1 MKDIVFKTIM
11 LKGEA
16 GSSIT
21 SIEKTGSVGNV
32 DTYTIHFNDDTPDY
46 SFEVTNGYSIIS
58 IEKTSTV
65 GNIDTYTVTLDNGE
79 TYTFTVTNSNVADS
93 MTAADE
99 TTVAPSIAAV
109 KSYINN
115 VGDDDGILFCGDFV
129 NYPTPQID
137 IDNTVKAGGYR
148 ALGWTLPDWLEWGD
162 WEGLHVKKD
171 YQYLY
176 TNFATPQYIAD
187 GYKLSDLGVNSVVIS
202 VEWAKL
208 VNDEYEIHT
217 STKVINDTSGS
228 VTGRAIMEL
237 ETGVTFALYYLY
249 STVWLGCSSFAIYK
263 DNVPTIT
270 GDYYIR
276 KIKIEKG
283 TIATPFGLNKD
294 QFLVNSILKNLFY
307 ETTYSNTTDANGQV
321 FTAID
326 ISSIGDINSLKV
338 AGIACKCG
346 SSLYFGN
353 YPPENVELDYKLE
366 YDSNTGKTWLHL
378 WFKNASAPNTSV
390 KFRISYSS
398 FVASFT

>member
-1 MKDIVFKTIM
+1 MAKDILFKTIM

-58 IEKTSTV
+58 IEKTSTL

-79 TYTFTVTNSNVADS
+79 TYTFDVHNANVANS

-109 KSYINN
+109 KSYG
-115 VGDDDGILFCGDFV
+115 GDGDGILFCGDFV
-129 NYPTPQID
+129 NIPISNKSHFR
-137 IDNTVKAGGYR
+137 DNR

-176 TNFATPQYIAD
+176 TNFATPQYIAT

-208 VNDEYEIHT
+208 VNAEYEIHT

-294 QFLVNSILKNLFY
+294 QFLASSIYKNLPEFFEGY
-307 ETTYSNTTDANGQV
+307 VSGTTDANGYYLSS
-321 FTAID
+321 ID
-326 ISSIGDINSLKV
+326 ISTVGNIENLIIVGVAVRVGNNS
-338 AGIACKCG
+338 
-346 SSLYFGN
+346 YFSG
-353 YPPENVELDYKLE
+353 YSTDNVQLEYKLE
-366 YDSNTGKTWLHL
+366 LDPNTNKTWLHISFHDPSNPNKQVKTKL
-378 WFKNASAPNTSV
+378 LYYFLKNPFATS
-390 KFRISYSS
+390 
-398 FVASFT
+398 